1 MRKFKTESKRL
12 LDLMI
17 NSIYTNKEI
26 FLRELVSNAS
36 DALDKVYMESL
47 KAGDNSVTR
56 SDLFINVEPDRDART
71 ITITDNGIGMDKDEL
86 EANLGTIAHSGSL
99 EYKSDE
105 EVSESEE
112 IDIIGQFGV
121 GFYSAFMV
129 ADHVK
134 VTTKAYGSDQAYV
147 WESEGLEG
155 YNISDG
161 ERDGHGTTIVLSI
174 RENTEDFN
182 YDQFLSTYSLERLV
196 KRYSDYVRYP
206 ITMKFTKSVPVE
218 KPEDAG
224 DDWKQEYREEDE
236 VRTVNSMVP
245 IWTRKKADVT
255 DEEYNEFYKAT
266 FHDENDPAAVISVH
280 AEGTI
285 SYDALLF
292 IPSHAPREMFSKNFK
307 KGLMLYSSN
316 VMIMEKC
323 EDLLPDYFG
332 FVRGVV
338 DSPDLSLNIS
348 REMLQQSRELSA
360 IQRRIEKKIKA
371 ELEKMRDEDREKY
384 EQVYR
389 FFGPNFKFSIYSTYG
404 GTAQMLS
411 DLLMFTSLK
420 EGKQVTL
427 GEYVAQATE
436 DQDKIYFATGDSIEQ
451 ISNTPVV
458 KAVAAKGFDVLL
470 CDHDVDEF
478 CLLSMHQYGEKT
490 LVNVGTSELDLET
503 EEEKEQSEKVASDNA
518 DLFADMLA
526 TLGDKVTKVVPCT
539 MPIESASCITAG
551 GMVSLA
557 MEKYFKSLPEQSDE
571 VPNAEHV
578 LELNME
584 HPAVQALKAAYEAGN
599 TDKVKT
605 YTQILHDQALMAEGF
620 QLEDV
625 AAFNEAV
632 CKLMK

>member
-1 MRKFKTESKRL
+1 MQKFQTESKRL

-47 KAGDNSVTR
+47 KAGDNSIVR
-56 SDLFINVEPDRDART
+56 SDLFISVDADRDART
-71 ITITDNGIGMDKDEL
+71 ITITDNGIGMDKEAL
-86 EANLGTIAHSGSL
+86 ETNLGTIAHSGSL

-105 EVSESEE
+105 EVKESDEV
-112 IDIIGQFGV
+112 DIIGQFGV

-155 YNISDG
+155 YNITEG
-161 ERDGHGTTIVLSI
+161 ERDGHGTTIVLTV
-174 RENTEDFN
+174 RENNDDFN
-182 YDQFLSTYSLERLV
+182 YDQFLSNYALEDLI

-236 VRTVNSMVP
+236 IRTVNSMVP
-245 IWTRKKADVT
+245 IWTRKKSEVT
-255 DEEYNEFYKAT
+255 DEEYNEFYKNT
-266 FHDENDPAAVISVH
+266 FRDDHDPAAVISVH
-280 AEGTI
+280 AEGSI

-292 IPSHAPREMFSKNFK
+292 IPSVAPREMLTKGFK

-323 EDLLPDYFG
+323 EELLPDYFG

-371 ELEKMRDEDREKY
+371 ELAKMRDEDREKY

-404 GTAQMLS
+404 STAATLA
-411 DLLMFTSLK
+411 DLLMFPSVK
-420 EGKQVTL
+420 EDKQVTL
-427 GEYVAQATE
+427 EEYVAKATE
-436 DQDKIYFATGDSIEQ
+436 DQDKIYFATGDSVEHM
-451 ISNTPVV
+451 SGTPVV

-478 CLLSMHQYGEKT
+478 CLLSMHEYGGKE
-490 LVNVGTSELDLET
+490 LVNVGTAELDLET
-503 EEEKEQSEKVASDNA
+503 EEEKEENEKVASDNA
-518 DLFADMLA
+518 DLFADMAA
-526 TLGDKVTKVVPCT
+526 TLGDKVTKVVPCS
-539 MPIESASCITAG
+539 MPIDAAACITAG

-557 MEKYFKSLPEQSDE
+557 MEKYFKSLPEHDE
-571 VPNAEHV
+571 QVPSAEHV

-584 HPAVQALKAAYEAGN
+584 HPAVKALKAAYEVG
-599 TDKVKT
+599 DSEKVAL

-620 QLEDV
+620 QLDDV
-625 AAFNEAV
+625 TAYNEAV
-632 CKLMK
+632 CKLMA

>member
-1 MRKFKTESKRL
+1 MRKFKTESMRL

-47 KAGDNSVTR
+47 KAGDSSISR
-56 SDLFINVEPDRDART
+56 SDLSITVDANREDRT
-71 ITITDNGIGMDKDEL
+71 ITISDNGIGMDKDAL

-105 EVSESEE
+105 EVSQSDE

-121 GFYSAFMV
+121 GFYSAFMA

-134 VTTKAYGSDQAYV
+134 VTTKAYGQDQAYV

-155 YNISDG
+155 YTISEG
-161 ERDGHGTTIVLSI
+161 ERDGHGTTIVLSV
-174 RENTEDFN
+174 RENTDDFN
-182 YDQFLSTYSLERLV
+182 FDQFCNNYSLERLI

-206 ITMKFTKSVPVE
+206 IRMKFINSVPVE

-224 DDWKQEYREEDE
+224 DDWKQEYRDEEE
-236 VRTVNSMVP
+236 IRVVNSMVP

-255 DEEYNEFYKAT
+255 DEEYNDFYKAT
-266 FHDENDPAAVISVH
+266 FHDDSDPAAVISIH

-292 IPSHAPREMFSKNFK
+292 IPSHAPREMFSRNFK
-307 KGLMLYSSN
+307 KGLMLYSSG
-316 VMIMEKC
+316 VMIMDKC

-360 IQRRIEKKIKA
+360 IQRRIEKKVKA
-371 ELEKMRDEDREKY
+371 ELDKMLEEDRDKY
-384 EQVYR
+384 EQIYR

-404 GTAQMLS
+404 GTSQILK

-420 EGKQVTL
+420 ESKQITL
-427 GEYVAQATE
+427 GEYVAAATE
-436 DQDKIYFATGDSIEQ
+436 DQDKIYFATGDTIEQ
-451 ISNTPVV
+451 ISSTPVV
-458 KAVAAKGFDVLL
+458 KAVAAKGYDVLL

-478 CLLSMHQYGEKT
+478 CLLSMHMYGEKT
-490 LVNVGTSELDLET
+490 FVNVGTSELDLET

-539 MPIESASCITAG
+539 MPIEAAACITAG

-571 VPNAEHV
+571 VPSAEHV

-584 HPAVQALKAAYEAGN
+584 HPAVKALKAAYEAGDM
-599 TDKVKT
+599 DKVTT

-620 QLEDV
+620 QLDDV
-625 AAFNEAV
+625 SAFNEAV
-632 CKLMK
+632 CKLMA

>member
-1 MRKFKTESKRL
+1 MQKFQTESKRL

-47 KAGDNSVTR
+47 KAGDNSIVR
-56 SDLFINVEPDRDART
+56 SDLFISIDTDRDART
-71 ITITDNGIGMDKDEL
+71 ITITDNGIGMDKEAL

-105 EVSESEE
+105 EIKESDE

-134 VTTKAYGSDQAYV
+134 VITKAYGSDQAYV

-155 YNISDG
+155 YDITEG
-161 ERDGHGTTIVLSI
+161 ERDGHGTTIILTL
-174 RENTEDFN
+174 RENNDDFN
-182 YDQFLSTYSLERLV
+182 YDQFLSNYALEDLI

-206 ITMKFTKSVPVE
+206 ITMKFTRSVPVE

-236 VRTVNSMVP
+236 VCTVNSMVP
-245 IWTRKKADVT
+245 IWTRKKSEVT
-255 DEEYNEFYKAT
+255 DEEYNEFYKTT
-266 FHDENDPAAVISVH
+266 FRDDADPAAVISIH

-292 IPSHAPREMFSKNFK
+292 IPSHAPREMLTRGFK

-323 EDLLPDYFG
+323 EELLPDYFG

-360 IQRRIEKKIKA
+360 IQRRIEKKVKG

-404 GTAQMLS
+404 GTSQILS
-411 DLLMFTSLK
+411 DLLMFPSVK
-420 EGKQVTL
+420 EGKLVTL
-427 GEYVAQATE
+427 EEYVAKATE

-451 ISNTPVV
+451 MSATPVV
-458 KAVAAKGFDVLL
+458 KAVAAKGYDVLL

-478 CLLSMHQYGEKT
+478 CLMSMHEFGGKT

-503 EEEKEQSEKVASDNA
+503 EEEKEENEKIASENA
-518 DLFADMLA
+518 DLFADMAA

-539 MPIESASCITAG
+539 MPIEAAACITAG

-557 MEKYFKSLPEQSDE
+557 MEKYFKSLPEQDE
-571 VPNAEHV
+571 NVPNAEHV

-584 HPAVQALKAAYEAGN
+584 HPVVKALKDAYDAGD
-599 TDKVKT
+599 TDKAVL
-605 YTQILHDQALMAEGF
+605 YTKILHDQALMAEGF
-620 QLEDV
+620 QLDDV
-625 AAFNEAV
+625 TAYNEAV
-632 CKLMK
+632 CQLMK

>member
-1 MRKFKTESKRL
+1 MQKFQTESKRL

-47 KAGDNSVTR
+47 KAGDNSIVR
-56 SDLFINVEPDRDART
+56 SDLFISIDTDRDART
-71 ITITDNGIGMDKDEL
+71 ITITDNGIGMDKEAL

-105 EVSESEE
+105 EIKESDE

-129 ADHVK
+129 ADHVR
-134 VTTKAYGSDQAYV
+134 VITKAYGSDQAYV

-155 YNISDG
+155 YDITEG
-161 ERDGHGTTIVLSI
+161 ERDGHGTTIILTL
-174 RENTEDFN
+174 RENNDDFN
-182 YDQFLSTYSLERLV
+182 YDQFLSNYALEDLI

-206 ITMKFTKSVPVE
+206 ITMKFTRSVPVE

-245 IWTRKKADVT
+245 IWTRKKSEVT
-255 DEEYNEFYKAT
+255 DEEYNEFYKTT
-266 FHDENDPAAVISVH
+266 FRDDVDPAAVISIH

-292 IPSHAPREMFSKNFK
+292 IPSHVPREMLTRGFK

-323 EDLLPDYFG
+323 EELLPDYFG

-360 IQRRIEKKIKA
+360 IQRRIEKKVKG

-404 GTAQMLS
+404 GTSQILS
-411 DLLMFTSLK
+411 DLLMFPSVK
-420 EGKQVTL
+420 EGKLVTL
-427 GEYVAQATE
+427 EEYVAKATE

-451 ISNTPVV
+451 MSATPVV
-458 KAVAAKGFDVLL
+458 KAVAAKGYDVLL

-478 CLLSMHQYGEKT
+478 CLMSMHEFGGKT

-503 EEEKEQSEKVASDNA
+503 EEEKEENEKIASENA
-518 DLFADMLA
+518 DLFADMAA

-539 MPIESASCITAG
+539 MPIEAAACITAG

-557 MEKYFKSLPEQSDE
+557 MEKYFKSLPEQDE
-571 VPNAEHV
+571 NVPNAEHV

-584 HPAVQALKAAYEAGN
+584 HPVVKALKDAYDAGD
-599 TDKVKT
+599 TDKAVL
-605 YTQILHDQALMAEGF
+605 YTKILHDQALMAEGF
-620 QLEDV
+620 QLDDV
-625 AAFNEAV
+625 TAYNEAV
-632 CKLMK
+632 CQLMK

>member
-1 MRKFKTESKRL
+1 MQKFQTESKRL

-47 KAGDNSVTR
+47 KAGDNSIVR
-56 SDLFINVEPDRDART
+56 SDLFISIDTDRDART
-71 ITITDNGIGMDKDEL
+71 ITITDNGIGMDKEAL

-105 EVSESEE
+105 EIKESDE

-134 VTTKAYGSDQAYV
+134 VITKAYGSDQAYV

-155 YNISDG
+155 YDITEG
-161 ERDGHGTTIVLSI
+161 ERDGHGTTIILTL
-174 RENTEDFN
+174 RENNDDFN
-182 YDQFLSTYSLERLV
+182 YDQFLSNYALEDLI

-206 ITMKFTKSVPVE
+206 ITMKFTRSVPVE

-236 VRTVNSMVP
+236 VCTVNSMVP
-245 IWTRKKADVT
+245 IWTRKKFEVT
-255 DEEYNEFYKAT
+255 DEEYNEFYKTT
-266 FHDENDPAAVISVH
+266 FRDDADPAAVISIH

-292 IPSHAPREMFSKNFK
+292 IPSHAPREMLTRGFK

-323 EDLLPDYFG
+323 EELLPDYFG

-360 IQRRIEKKIKA
+360 IQRRIEKKVKG

-404 GTAQMLS
+404 GTSQILS
-411 DLLMFTSLK
+411 DLLMFPSVK
-420 EGKQVTL
+420 EGKLVTL
-427 GEYVAQATE
+427 EEYVAKATE

-451 ISNTPVV
+451 MSATPVV
-458 KAVAAKGFDVLL
+458 KAVAAKGYDVLL

-478 CLLSMHQYGEKT
+478 CLMSMHEFGGKT

-503 EEEKEQSEKVASDNA
+503 EEEKEENEKIASENA
-518 DLFADMLA
+518 DLFADMAA

-539 MPIESASCITAG
+539 MPIEAAACITAG

-557 MEKYFKSLPEQSDE
+557 MEKYFKSLPEQDE
-571 VPNAEHV
+571 NVPNAEHV

-584 HPAVQALKAAYEAGN
+584 HPAVKALKGAYDAGD
-599 TDKVKT
+599 TDKAVL
-605 YTQILHDQALMAEGF
+605 YTKILHDQALMAEGF
-620 QLEDV
+620 QLDDV
-625 AAFNEAV
+625 TAYNEAV
-632 CKLMK
+632 CQLMK

>member
-1 MRKFKTESKRL
+1 MQKFQTESKRL

-47 KAGDNSVTR
+47 KAGDNSIVR
-56 SDLFINVEPDRDART
+56 SDLFISIDTDRDART
-71 ITITDNGIGMDKDEL
+71 ITITDNGIGMDKEAL

-105 EVSESEE
+105 EIKESDE

-134 VTTKAYGSDQAYV
+134 VITKAYGSDQAYV

-155 YNISDG
+155 YDITEG
-161 ERDGHGTTIVLSI
+161 ERDGHGTTIILTL
-174 RENTEDFN
+174 RENNDDFN
-182 YDQFLSTYSLERLV
+182 YDQVLSNYALEDLI

-206 ITMKFTKSVPVE
+206 ITMKFTRSVPVE

-245 IWTRKKADVT
+245 IWTRKKSEVT
-255 DEEYNEFYKAT
+255 DEEYNEFYKTT
-266 FHDENDPAAVISVH
+266 FRDDADPAAVISIH

-292 IPSHAPREMFSKNFK
+292 IPSHAPREMLTRGFK

-323 EDLLPDYFG
+323 EELLPDYFG

-360 IQRRIEKKIKA
+360 IQRRIEKKVKG

-404 GTAQMLS
+404 GTSQILS
-411 DLLMFTSLK
+411 DLLMFPSVK
-420 EGKQVTL
+420 EGKLVTL
-427 GEYVAQATE
+427 EEYVAKATE

-451 ISNTPVV
+451 MSATPVV
-458 KAVAAKGFDVLL
+458 KAVAAKGYDVLL

-478 CLLSMHQYGEKT
+478 CLMSMHEFGGKT

-503 EEEKEQSEKVASDNA
+503 EEEKEENEKIASENA
-518 DLFADMLA
+518 DLFADMAA

-539 MPIESASCITAG
+539 MPIEAAACITAG

-557 MEKYFKSLPEQSDE
+557 MEKYFKSLPEQDE
-571 VPNAEHV
+571 NVPNAEHV

-584 HPAVQALKAAYEAGN
+584 HPVVKALKDAYDAGD
-599 TDKVKT
+599 TDKAVL
-605 YTQILHDQALMAEGF
+605 YTKILHDQALMAEGF
-620 QLEDV
+620 QLDDV
-625 AAFNEAV
+625 TAYNEAV
-632 CKLMK
+632 CQLMK